1 MKTWT
6 EILIPLWHQQVMVP
20 MRIMDIMEIL
30 NFKLSK
36 LKPRNMVAKDLRS
49 SKYRMRV
56 VEDKRKRE
64 PKHKE
69 QYALS

>member
-1 MKTWT
+1 
-6 EILIPLWHQQVMVP
+6 

-49 SKYRMRV
+49 PKYRMRV